1 MSCTQKGLL
10 RLLIWG
16 HSSGLCLASHL
27 AYSHIWPVSGFFLGQ
42 LKGFWEVGR
51 TYYGLAS
58 LPFFSPPLE
67 LHYPEF
73 LRGQLRTFSAHVR
86 MRKPLDHK
94 RKLWSQGPM
103 LLMASSLKV
112 STGDCLQQLSLGPV
126 YCLAHIPSQIPGPQ
140 GIFIGRMKGKG
151 PPSVASSGWHQAPG
165 PYLTGATEPSSCLA
179 VEPQGDRCWSRKIWL
194 REWLESL
201 HHHHLDM
208 ELLPPWRNEL
218 NIPDARLLSTGK
230 PQNRSCDGFS
240 RPRGQA
246 CISYVSYIGRWVHYY
261 HLGSPRYRDVFCL
274 WSI

>member
-1 MSCTQKGLL
+1 MSCTQKGSL

-73 LRGQLRTFSAHVR
+73 LRGQLRTFSAHVG

-94 RKLWSQGPM
+94 RKLLSQGPM

-140 GIFIGRMKGKG
+140 GILIGRMKGKG
-151 PPSVASSGWHQAPG
+151 LSSLASLDWH
-165 PYLTGATEPSSCLA
+165 GAHT
-179 VEPQGDRCWSRKIWL
+179 
-194 REWLESL
+194 
-201 HHHHLDM
+201 
-208 ELLPPWRNEL
+208 LLPSWGHRAL
-218 NIPDARLLSTGK
+218 VLSHQGTRGDLLFWQDLFWGVA
-230 PQNRSCDGFS
+230 G
-240 RPRGQA
+240 
-246 CISYVSYIGRWVHYY
+246 ISPSLSSWCKTVIIWKRQT
-261 HLGSPRYRDVFCL
+261 
-274 WSI
+274 